1 MGVNIICKNKKAH
14 FDYFLHEKFE
24 AGIVLLGTEIK
35 SLRAGKA
42 SITEAFVTIDK
53 KNEVWLINMNIPHY
67 EFGNINN
74 HQEMRKRKLLLNEK
88 EIKDILHSMKTNDNN
103 LIPVSLYFKES
114 LVKIEI
120 ALAKGKKNFDKR
132 ETVAK
137 RDIERKIRKGN
148 YE

>member
-1 MGVNIICKNKKAH
+1 MGVSIICKNKKAH